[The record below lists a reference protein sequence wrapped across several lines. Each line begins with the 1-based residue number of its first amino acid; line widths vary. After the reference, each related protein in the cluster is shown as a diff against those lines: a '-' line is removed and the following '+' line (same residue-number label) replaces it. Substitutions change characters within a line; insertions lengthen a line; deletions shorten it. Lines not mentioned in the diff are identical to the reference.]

1 MSTTHTPGPWHVA
14 NVPDFISSRSTNG
27 MYEIYNKPF
36 GLGIVGYAH
45 TEEDGKRITECVNA
59 MEGIPDPSNHRATWD
74 AIQHLDLDK
83 YKNLKEAVQSLIQGI
98 DNGMH
103 MKSDSIIV
111 EALRQAI
118 Q

>member
-1 MSTTHTPGPWHVA
+1 MSTTHTPTPWRIRTDLPQPVIASESGQYVVA
-14 NVPDFISSRSTNG
+14 IPSEVN
-27 MYEIYNKPF
+27 
-36 GLGIVGYAH
+36 A
-45 TEEDGKRITECVNA
+45 KRIVDCVNA
-59 MEGIPDPSNHRATWD
+59 MEGIPDPSNLRATWD
-74 AIQHLDLDK
+74 AIQHLDLHK
-83 YKNLKEAVQSLIQGI
+83 YKDLKEAVQSLIQGI

>member
-1 MSTTHTPGPWHVA
+1 MEKPTHTPGPWELK
-14 NVPDFISSRSTNG
+14 NGLIITSDGTLPISNMHGNAIR
-27 MYEIYNKPF
+27 
-36 GLGIVGYAH
+36 IV
-45 TEEDGKRITECVNA
+45 DCVNA
-59 MEGIPDPSNHRATWD
+59 MEGIEDPKKHRETWD
-74 AIQHLDLDK
+74 AIQHLELDK

>member
-1 MSTTHTPGPWHVA
+1 MSTTHTPEPWSLEKGLITGADGLLLTSRMDA
-14 NVPDFISSRSTNG
+14 N
-27 MYEIYNKPF
+27 
-36 GLGIVGYAH
+36 AA
-45 TEEDGKRITECVNA
+45 RIIACVNA
-59 MEGIPDPSNHRATWD
+59 MEGIPDPSNLRATWD
-74 AIQHLDLDK
+74 EIQHLDLDK

>member
-1 MSTTHTPGPWHVA
+1 MSTTHTPGPWRIRRDLPIPVIATELGLHVNLISDMA
-14 NVPDFISSRSTNG
+14 NAAR
-27 MYEIYNKPF
+27 
-36 GLGIVGYAH
+36 IVA
-45 TEEDGKRITECVNA
+45 CVNA
-59 MEGIPDPSNHRATWD
+59 MDGIPDPSNLRATWD
-74 AIQHLDLDK
+74 AIQHLELDK
-83 YKNLKEAVQSLIQGI
+83 YKDLKEAVQSLIQGI

>member
-1 MSTTHTPGPWHVA
+1 MEKPTHTPEPWRIRTDLPQPVIASESGQYVVA
-14 NVPDFISSRSTNG
+14 IPSEINASR
-27 MYEIYNKPF
+27 
-36 GLGIVGYAH
+36 IVA
-45 TEEDGKRITECVNA
+45 CVNA
-59 MEGIPDPSNHRATWD
+59 MEGIEDPKKHRETWNE
-74 AIQHLDLDK
+74 IQHLELDK

>member
-1 MSTTHTPGPWHVA
+1 MEKPTHTPGPWHVA
-14 NVPDFISSRSTNG
+14 NVPDITGPNAGS
-27 MYEIYNKPF
+27 YEIFNKPY
-36 GLGIVGYAH
+36 GLGVVAH
-45 TEEDGKRITECVNA
+45 ADSEADAKRIVACVNA
-59 MEGIPDPSNHRATWD
+59 MEGIDDPSNLRATWD
-74 AIQHLDLDK
+74 AIKELELDK

-111 EALRQAI
+111 EVLRHAI